1 MVKVKGI
8 REENERAFY
17 YIVHVFMNTQTVK
30 DIRNVFLEKIN
41 YWFLPL
47 LLLKP
52 GTYVELFVTL
62 KP

>member
-17 YIVHVFMNTQTVK
+17 YVVHVFMYTQTVK
-30 DIRNVFLEKIN
+30 DIRNVFLEKVN
-41 YWFLPL
+41 YLFLLL

-52 GTYVELFVTL
+52 GKAVHM
-62 KP
+62 

>member
-1 MVKVKGI
+1 MAKVKGI

-17 YIVHVFMNTQTVK
+17 YVVQVFMYTQTVK
-30 DIRNVFLEKIN
+30 NIRKVFLEKVN

-52 GTYVELFVTL
+52 STYVELFVTL